1 MLPAA
6 TAQHAADQIE
16 TIIQHVSQII
26 LGKED
31 VVRLAV
37 TCLLARGHLLFEDQ
51 PGVGKTMLS
60 QSLAQALGLG
70 FRRVQFTSDLLPAE
84 AAGEPP
90 SPLAQ
95 LRWIL
100 RDAHHPLRAAV
111 LRDPLAPHIK

>member
-1 MLPAA
+1 MAGFDSTLYLDEF
-6 TAQHAADQIE
+6 QDLCHAIAGGGPCI
-16 TIIQHVSQII
+16 
-26 LGKED
+26 
-31 VVRLAV
+31 A
-37 TCLLARGHLLFEDQ
+37 
-51 PGVGKTMLS
+51 
-60 QSLAQALGLG
+60 
-70 FRRVQFTSDLLPAE
+70 SDLLPAE